1 MAEFLTL
8 SVDAMGGDEAP
19 NAVVEGVDIIARRIN
34 NVRFLLFGDEQQL
47 TPLLD
52 KYHKARQACEIRH
65 TSKMISADDQPA
77 IALRS
82 GRESSMRLAINA
94 VGSGEAAGIVSAG
107 NTGALMAMAKFVL
120 KTLPGIDRP
129 AIASYFPTE
138 RGKSIMLD
146 LGANIEC
153 NSKNL
158 VQFAV
163 MGEVFARNVLGLEK
177 PTVGIL
183 NVGVEN
189 LKGNDT
195 VKGAAAILQAE
206 THLPIK
212 FYGFVEGNDIAAGT
226 VDVVVTDGFTGNVAL
241 KTAEGTAKLFV
252 YTLRQALTSSTWAKL
267 GALFAR
273 PAISLIRQKLDP
285 RLHNGAIFLG
295 LNGICIKSHGGTDA
309 LGFSNALQM
318 AIDLTD
324 RNINESIRSDYEK
337 LCADASNI
345 SETVAVP

>member
-1 MAEFLTL
+1 
-8 SVDAMGGDEAP
+8 MGGDEAP
-19 NAVVEGVDIIARRIN
+19 DAVIEGVNLVATRLDD
-34 NVRFLLFGDEQQL
+34 VRFLIFGDEKQL
-47 TPLLD
+47 TPLLRLYP
-52 KYHKARQACEIRH
+52 KVNQTSEIRH
-65 TSKMISADDQPA
+65 TPQIVTSDERPA
-77 IALRS
+77 VALRS

-94 VGSGEAAGIVSAG
+94 VGSGEAAGVVSAG

-153 NSKNL
+153 TSENL

-163 MGEVFARNVLGLEK
+163 MGEVFARNVLGLDK

-183 NVGVEN
+183 NVGVED

-195 VKGAAAILQAE
+195 VKGAAAILQGE

-212 FYGFVEGNDIAAGT
+212 FYGFVEGNDITAGT
-226 VDVVVTDGFTGNVAL
+226 VDVIVTDGFTGNVAL
-241 KTAEGTAKLFV
+241 KTAEGTARLFAF
-252 YTLRQALTSSTWAKL
+252 TLKQSLTSTPWAKL
-267 GALFAR
+267 GALFAK
-273 PAISLIRQKLDP
+273 PAIAAFRQKLDP
-285 RLHNGAIFLG
+285 RLHNGAMFLG
-295 LNGICIKSHGGTDA
+295 LNGICIKSHGGTDG

-318 AIDLTD
+318 AIDLTGQ
-324 RNINESIRSDYEK
+324 NINESIKSDYAQVRAIAEK
-337 LCADASNI
+337 NPKA
-345 SETVAVP
+345 VAG